1 MQCAP
6 TYQLTLAWVQEP
18 DLLWRPSMV
27 SRRTMCPKEV
37 VERCFAVPVI
47 SAIGRVYTRP
57 EGPIHPNKNVI
68 VQISWWRGRG
78 AHL

>member
-37 VERCFAVPVI
+37 VERWSLHSTSPGLHAE
-47 SAIGRVYTRP
+47 S
-57 EGPIHPNKNVI
+57 NK
-68 VQISWWRGRG
+68 
-78 AHL
+78 